1 MNTHFCRV
9 GKIRLNTGGIPNLKD
24 LERRYLNFM
33 EEAYNVMQTDA
44 SLSDFL
50 FHEASKLK
58 KSILNVKDTTSSGLD
73 AAI

>member
-1 MNTHFCRV
+1 
-9 GKIRLNTGGIPNLKD
+9 
-24 LERRYLNFM
+24 M

-58 KSILNVKDTTSSGLD
+58 KSILNVKDSTSSGLD